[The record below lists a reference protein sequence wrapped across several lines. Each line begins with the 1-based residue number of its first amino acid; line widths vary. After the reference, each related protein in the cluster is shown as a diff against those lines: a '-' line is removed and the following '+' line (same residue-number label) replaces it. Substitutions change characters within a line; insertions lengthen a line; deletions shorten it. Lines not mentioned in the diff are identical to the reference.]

1 MGDFMPPRPLND
13 AEDVVNLRIRSDPE
27 ELPGVRTHVQAM
39 AASLGFGSAEVG
51 QIMLAVDEALT
62 NVIRHGYAGARN
74 RPIDLRLGK
83 TELGA
88 TPALSIVIRDFGRQV
103 DPDSICGRPLENVR
117 PGGLGVHIIRS
128 IMDEVSYECAQGGG
142 MRLNMLK
149 KKQS

>member
-1 MGDFMPPRPLND
+1 MND

-39 AASLGFGSAEVG
+39 ASSLGFANAEVG

-74 RPIDLRLGK
+74 QPIELRLER
-83 TELGA
+83 TESGA
-88 TPALSIVIRDFGRQV
+88 AAGLSITIRDFGRQV
-103 DPDSICGRPLENVR
+103 DPASICGRPLEAVR

-128 IMDEVSYECAQGGG
+128 IMNEVSYECAEGGG
-142 MRLNMLK
+142 MRLIMFK
-149 KKQS
+149 KKSP